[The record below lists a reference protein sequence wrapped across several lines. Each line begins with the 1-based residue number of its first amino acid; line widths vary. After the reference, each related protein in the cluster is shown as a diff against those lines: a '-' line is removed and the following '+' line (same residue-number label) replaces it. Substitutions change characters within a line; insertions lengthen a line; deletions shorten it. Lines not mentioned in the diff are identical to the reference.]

1 MTNVGVDPIIER
13 IAAEARRPVAG
24 EPDAKARLM
33 AVIRAEGAPGSFE
46 ADTAEFQLYQPQRRG
61 VTLSAGRLGALAA
74 GLVGIGILSGLAIDF
89 GRGSR
94 TTGQPSVVT
103 ANDLP
108 SRPPASNSTDTVM
121 TFVFVT
127 HDASKVALVGDFNQ
141 WNAEATPMKRI
152 ANSNAWTV
160 TLPLSVGRHVYSF
173 YAVGAD
179 GEKWL
184 TDPNAPATPDDGFG
198 RRNSVILV
206 KRGPSS

>member
-1 MTNVGVDPIIER
+1 MTDHGGDPIIER
-13 IAAEARRPVAG
+13 IAGEAKRPVAVD
-24 EPDAKARLM
+24 PDAKARLM
-33 AVIRAEGAPGSFE
+33 AAIRAEGEPGSFE
-46 ADTAEFQLYQPQRRG
+46 ADTAEFQLYRPAPRG
-61 VTLSAGRLGALAA
+61 LTLSTGWLVAAAA
-74 GLVGIGILSGLAIDF
+74 GLVGIGILAGLKV
-89 GRGSR
+89 GRDNQVI
-94 TTGQPSVVT
+94 GQPQVVAT
-103 ANDLP
+103 NVPP
-108 SRPPASNSTDTVM
+108 SSLPASKTTDTVT

-141 WNAEATPMKRI
+141 WNAEATPMTRI

-184 TDPNAPATPDDGFG
+184 NDPNAPATPDDGFG

-206 KRGPSS
+206 KKGPAS